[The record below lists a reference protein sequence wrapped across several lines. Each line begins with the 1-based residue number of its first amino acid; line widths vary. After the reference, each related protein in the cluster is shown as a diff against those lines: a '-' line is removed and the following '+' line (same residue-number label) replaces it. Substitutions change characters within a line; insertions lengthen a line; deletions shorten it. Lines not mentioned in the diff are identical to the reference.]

1 MFQRENTI
9 KVTAREVQQF
19 ESMKLKCLDNVLLN
33 LEKRF
38 HVDSTNV
45 VIAFGILSL
54 RNVRFQNENL
64 STYGNEEQVTLHS
77 HDGAA
82 KKTQSGKDVPAVADA
97 GKCRF
102 EWNCGPHC

>member
-82 KKTQSGKDVPAVADA
+82 KKTQSGKDAPAVADA